1 MALVALCNK
10 ERHSSKGT
18 PMSIHANTVLLE
30 SPSNPKRPLKF
41 AIGLKGGISVYGVGR
56 FPVTLYKSQWEQIVM
71 NLPEMMAFINANAH
85 LCATKA

>member
-1 MALVALCNK
+1 
-10 ERHSSKGT
+10 
-18 PMSIHANTVLLE
+18 MSIHANTVLLE
-30 SPSNPKRPLKF
+30 SPIVGALTAGVPAGTPYPSNPKRPLKF

-71 NLPEMMAFINANAH
+71 NLPEMMAFIATNAH